1 MVMTER
7 EGGLTAF
14 RRGHPIRKTADGR
27 WRWSDNGRFIR
38 LGSNPT
44 DPPCAACSRPP
55 TSEGYDPCVGRVDS
69 AISVCCGHGTTSG
82 HVTFDRGCVH
92 QLPSSAAWA
101 AALFG
106 YWLT

>member
-1 MVMTER
+1 MTKR

-27 WRWSDNGRFIR
+27 WRWSDSGRYLR

-55 TSEGYDPCVGRVDS
+55 TSDGRDPCIGNVGG
-69 AISVCCGHGTTSG
+69 AISVCCGHGATAP
-82 HVTFDRGCVH
+82 HVTFTRGAVNT
-92 QLPSSAAWA
+92 LPSPALWSSS
-101 AALFG
+101 LFG
-106 YWLT
+106 YWWP